1 MGRRHRAGT
10 VGISDRRRSAPQRA
24 IADDAGGR
32 SGTIRLSQCNPSR
45 ACVNGSFD
53 RSYQYRSGLLLLQTS
68 SSRSDRMGDAG
79 GEGGESIYRAKTGL
93 IFESAAD
100 NSSILSIDLGLL
112 IGLLVMGRLL
122 DPLLARDRILF
133 GSTAGSLLVI
143 YALWRWHDTLSTF
156 AFSVQTLWE
165 YFFFAFEALAI
176 VYTLMSIV
184 ILFRNIDRSGQADAA
199 QNRMEREGDFPPVD
213 IFICTYDEPLEI
225 LEKSIL
231 TALAL
236 DYPDATVWVLDD
248 TRRKWLREYCEAA
261 GARYITR
268 DNKRHAKAGNL
279 NNGLAVTAR
288 ETNAPLILVLDA
300 DFSPRPDFLKRTA
313 GLLSDPEAA
322 VIQTPQF
329 YYNPD
334 PIQHN
339 LLAGQSWVD
348 DQRFFFDIF
357 QPAKDAWGCAFC
369 VGTSFMVRR
378 DRLAEIGGFPNEAI
392 SEDINLTY
400 TMLRHGYKT
409 WWLNERLSIGLSAEG
424 IPEYITQRAR
434 WCLGTIQVAL
444 LRNGPLFG
452 SGFTSVQRWHY
463 LHGVLNWLCKP
474 FILLLLVAPP
484 IYWFAGIP
492 AFEADYLAF
501 LRYGVPALL
510 SQIIYMGWIS
520 RSRTLPFFMEAT
532 HAMTAF
538 AISATLLS
546 AIVKPFGRPFKV
558 TDKGGDRSS
567 PRVHWKLASVFGL
580 ISLSSAVSIVWAFVS
595 PYAASEISSLDYF
608 NLLWAGIAML
618 IAFIAFLVCFE
629 LPRGEALFAVDEA
642 AKLALDDHVVSG
654 RVTGLSTS
662 SAQMSFAGNF
672 PAHPHDRTVQ
682 LYLDAL
688 GWIEAEVSSS
698 SEAAVGLRL
707 RPTFA
712 QHKQLVVTLFGSSS
726 SNVADTASMRG
737 AIFGTISRGFRGK

>member
-1 MGRRHRAGT
+1 M
-10 VGISDRRRSAPQRA
+10 
-24 IADDAGGR
+24 
-32 SGTIRLSQCNPSR
+32 
-45 ACVNGSFD
+45 
-53 RSYQYRSGLLLLQTS
+53 
-68 SSRSDRMGDAG
+68 
-79 GEGGESIYRAKTGL
+79 
-93 IFESAAD
+93 FETAAD

-122 DPLLARDRILF
+122 DPLQARDRILF
-133 GSTAGSLLVI
+133 GSTAGALLMM
-143 YALWRWHDTLSTF
+143 YAVWRWHDTLPTF
-156 AFSVQTLWE
+156 AFSGPTLWE

-176 VYTLMSIV
+176 VYTMMSIV
-184 ILFRNIDRSGQADAA
+184 ILFRSIDRSGQADAA
-199 QNRMEREGDFPPVD
+199 QDRIESEGDFPPVD

-248 TRRKWLREYCEAA
+248 TRRKWLREYCAAA
-261 GARYITR
+261 GARYVTR
-268 DNKRHAKAGNL
+268 DSNRHAKAGNL
-279 NNGLAVTAR
+279 NNGLAVTAAQ
-288 ETNAPLILVLDA
+288 TNAPIILVLDA
-300 DFSPRPDFLKRTA
+300 DFAPRADFLKRTV
-313 GLLSDPEAA
+313 GLLSNPDVA
-322 VIQTPQF
+322 VLQTPQF

-339 LLAGQSWVD
+339 LLAAQSWVD

-369 VGTSFMVRR
+369 VGTSFVVRR
-378 DRLAEIGGFPNEAI
+378 DRLTEIGGFPSQAI

-400 TMLRHGYKT
+400 TMLANGYET

-444 LRNGPLFG
+444 LPEGPLFG
-452 SGFTSVQRWHY
+452 SGFTFTQRWHY

-474 FILLLLVAPP
+474 FLVLLLIAPP
-484 IYWFAGIP
+484 IYWFAGMP
-492 AFEADYLAF
+492 AFETDYLSF

-510 SQIIYMGWIS
+510 GQMIYMAWIS

-532 HAMTAF
+532 HAVTAF
-538 AISATLLS
+538 AVTATLVS
-546 AIVKPFGRPFKV
+546 AVFKPFGRPFKI
-558 TDKGGDRSS
+558 TDKGGDRSA
-567 PRVHWKLASVFGL
+567 PRTHWKLASVFGL
-580 ISLSSAVSIVWAFVS
+580 ISLSSAVSIIWAFVS
-595 PYAASEISSLDYF
+595 PYAATEISSLDFF

-642 AKLALDDHVVSG
+642 AKLAFGDNVISG
-654 RVTGLSTS
+654 HVTGLSTS
-662 SAQMSFAGNF
+662 GAQMSFARTL
-672 PAHPHDRTVQ
+672 PARLSSQTVR

-688 GWIEAEVSSS
+688 GWIEAEVSSYS
-698 SEAAVGLRL
+698 KTVIGLRL

-712 QHKQLVVTLFGSSS
+712 QHKQLVVRLFGSSS
-726 SNVADTASMRG
+726 TNVADTANMRG
-737 AIFGTISRGFRGK
+737 VILGTIARGFRGE

>member
-1 MGRRHRAGT
+1 M
-10 VGISDRRRSAPQRA
+10 
-24 IADDAGGR
+24 
-32 SGTIRLSQCNPSR
+32 
-45 ACVNGSFD
+45 
-53 RSYQYRSGLLLLQTS
+53 
-68 SSRSDRMGDAG
+68 
-79 GEGGESIYRAKTGL
+79 
-93 IFESAAD
+93 FETAAD

-122 DPLLARDRILF
+122 DPLLVRDRILF
-133 GSTAGSLLVI
+133 GSTAGSLLMI
-143 YALWRWHDTLSTF
+143 YAVWRWHDTLPTF
-156 AFSVQTLWE
+156 VLSVQNLWE

-176 VYTLMSIV
+176 VYTMMSIV
-184 ILFRNIDRSGQADAA
+184 ILFRSTDRSGQADAA

-248 TRRKWLREYCEAA
+248 TRRKWLREYCAA
-261 GARYITR
+261 VGARYITR
-268 DNKRHAKAGNL
+268 DNNRDAKAGNL
-279 NNGLAVTAR
+279 NNGLAVTAS
-288 ETNAPLILVLDA
+288 ETNAPFILVLDA
-300 DFSPRPDFLKRTA
+300 DFSPRRDFLKRTV
-313 GLLSDPEAA
+313 GLLSNPEVA
-322 VIQTPQF
+322 VVQTPQF

-339 LLAGQSWVD
+339 LLAAQSWVD

-369 VGTSFMVRR
+369 VGTSFVVRR
-378 DRLAEIGGFPNEAI
+378 DRLVEIGGFPNQAI

-400 TMLRHGYKT
+400 TMLAEGYET
-409 WWLNERLSIGLSAEG
+409 WWLNERLSMGLSAEG

-444 LRNGPLFG
+444 LRDGPLLG
-452 SGFTSVQRWHY
+452 PGFTFTQRWHY

-474 FILLLLVAPP
+474 FMVLLLVAPP
-484 IYWFAGIP
+484 IYWFADMP
-492 AFEADYLAF
+492 AFETDYLSF

-510 SQIIYMGWIS
+510 GQMIYMAWIS
-520 RSRTLPFFMEAT
+520 RSRTLPLFMEAT
-532 HAMTAF
+532 HAVTAF
-538 AISATLLS
+538 AITATLLS
-546 AIVKPFGRPFKV
+546 AVVKPFGRPFKI
-558 TDKGGDRSS
+558 TDKGGDRSAA
-567 PRVHWKLASVFGL
+567 RVHWKLASVFGL
-580 ISLSSAVSIVWAFVS
+580 ISLSSAISIIWAFVS
-595 PYAASEISSLDYF
+595 PYAASEISSLDFF

-629 LPRGEALFAVDEA
+629 LPRGEALFAVDQA
-642 AKLALDDHVVSG
+642 AQLALDGNVISG
-654 RVTGLSTS
+654 RVTGLSMST
-662 SAQMSFAGNF
+662 AQMSFAQTL
-672 PAHPHDRTVQ
+672 PARLPNQTVQ
-682 LYLDAL
+682 LYLEAL
-688 GWIEAEVSSS
+688 GWVEAEVSSCS
-698 SEAAVGLRL
+698 TAAIALRL

-737 AIFGTISRGFRGK
+737 AILGTISRGFRGK

>member
-1 MGRRHRAGT
+1 MGG
-10 VGISDRRRSAPQRA
+10 
-24 IADDAGGR
+24 AGGD
-32 SGTIRLSQCNPSR
+32 S
-45 ACVNGSFD
+45 V
-53 RSYQYRSGLLLLQTS
+53 
-68 SSRSDRMGDAG
+68 
-79 GEGGESIYRAKTGL
+79 ESIHRQKGGL
-93 IFESAAD
+93 MFEPAAD

-112 IGLLVMGRLL
+112 IGLFVLRRLL
-122 DPLLARDRILF
+122 DPSLARDRILF
-133 GSTAGSLLVI
+133 GSTAGALLMI
-143 YALWRWHDTLSTF
+143 YAVWRWHDTLPAF
-156 AFSVQTLWE
+156 AFSMQTLWQ

-176 VYTLMSIV
+176 VYTMMSIV

-199 QNRMEREGDFPPVD
+199 QDRMERDGEFPPVD

-248 TRRKWLREYCEAA
+248 TRRGWLREYCAAA
-261 GARYITR
+261 GARYVTR
-268 DNKRHAKAGNL
+268 DNNRDAKAGNL

-288 ETNAPLILVLDA
+288 ETNAPIILVLDA
-300 DFSPRPDFLKRTA
+300 DFAPCRDFLKRTV
-313 GLLSDPEAA
+313 GLLSNPA
-322 VIQTPQF
+322 VAVVQTPQF

-339 LLAGQSWVD
+339 LLAAQSWVD

-369 VGTSFMVRR
+369 VGTSFVVRR
-378 DRLAEIGGFPNEAI
+378 DRLAELGGFPSQAI

-400 TMLRHGYKT
+400 TMLAKGYET
-409 WWLNERLSIGLSAEG
+409 WWLNEKLSIGLSAEG

-444 LRNGPLFG
+444 LREGPLFG
-452 SGFTSVQRWHY
+452 SGFTFTQRWHY

-474 FILLLLVAPP
+474 FMVLLLVAPP

-492 AFEADYLAF
+492 AFEADYLSF

-510 SQIIYMGWIS
+510 GQMIYMAWIS
-520 RSRTLPFFMEAT
+520 RSRTLPLFMEAT
-532 HAMTAF
+532 HAVTAF

-546 AIVKPFGRPFKV
+546 AAVKPFGRPFKV
-558 TDKGGDRSS
+558 TDKGGDRSA

-580 ISLSSAVSIVWAFVS
+580 ISLSSAASIVWAFVS
-595 PYAASEISSLDYF
+595 PYAASEISSLDFF

-618 IAFIAFLVCFE
+618 IAFVAFLVCFE
-629 LPRGEALFAVDEA
+629 LPRGEPLFAVNEA
-642 AKLALDDHVVSG
+642 AQLALDDNVICGHVI
-654 RVTGLSTS
+654 GLSTS
-662 SAQMSFAGNF
+662 SAQMSFARTL
-672 PAHPHDRTVQ
+672 PARLSNQTVR

-688 GWIEAEVSSS
+688 GWVEAEVSSRS
-698 SEAAVGLRL
+698 KAVIGLRL

-712 QHKQLVVTLFGSSS
+712 QHRQLVVTLFGSSS
-726 SNVADTASMRG
+726 NNVADTASMRG
-737 AIFGTISRGFRGK
+737 AIFATISRGFRGK

>member
-1 MGRRHRAGT
+1 MGN
-10 VGISDRRRSAPQRA
+10 VG
-24 IADDAGGR
+24 G
-32 SGTIRLSQCNPSR
+32 
-45 ACVNGSFD
+45 NGV
-53 RSYQYRSGLLLLQTS
+53 
-68 SSRSDRMGDAG
+68 
-79 GEGGESIYRAKTGL
+79 ESIHRRKVGL
-93 IFESAAD
+93 MFEAAAD

-112 IGLLVMGRLL
+112 IGLLVLGRLL

-133 GSTAGSLLVI
+133 GSTAGSLLMI
-143 YALWRWHDTLSTF
+143 YALWRWHDTLPAFT
-156 AFSVQTLWE
+156 FSVQNLWE
-165 YFFFAFEALAI
+165 HFFFAFEALAI
-176 VYTLMSIV
+176 VYTMMSIV

-248 TRRKWLREYCEAA
+248 TRRAWLREYCAA
-261 GARYITR
+261 VGARYITR
-268 DNKRHAKAGNL
+268 DNNRDAKAGNL
-279 NNGLAVTAR
+279 NNGLAVTAS
-288 ETNAPLILVLDA
+288 ETTAPLILVLDA
-300 DFSPRPDFLKRTA
+300 DFSPRRDFLKRTV
-313 GLLSDPEAA
+313 GLLSNPEVA
-322 VIQTPQF
+322 VVQTPQF

-339 LLAGQSWVD
+339 LLAAQSWVD

-369 VGTSFMVRR
+369 VGTSFVVRR
-378 DRLAEIGGFPNEAI
+378 DRLAEIGGFPNQTI

-400 TMLRHGYKT
+400 TMLAEGYET

-444 LRNGPLFG
+444 LRDGPLLG
-452 SGFTSVQRWHY
+452 SGFTFTQRWHY

-474 FILLLLVAPP
+474 FMLLLLVAPP
-484 IYWFAGIP
+484 IYWFAGMP
-492 AFEADYLAF
+492 AFETDYLSF
-501 LRYGVPALL
+501 LRYGVPTLL
-510 SQIIYMGWIS
+510 GQMIYMAWIS
-520 RSRTLPFFMEAT
+520 RSRTLPLFMEAT
-532 HAMTAF
+532 HAVTAF
-538 AISATLLS
+538 AITATLLS
-546 AIVKPFGRPFKV
+546 AVVKPFGRPFKI
-558 TDKGGDRSS
+558 TGKGGDRSAA
-567 PRVHWKLASVFGL
+567 RVHWKLASVFGL
-580 ISLSSAVSIVWAFVS
+580 ISLSSAISIVWAFVS
-595 PYAASEISSLDYF
+595 PYAASEISSLDFF

-629 LPRGEALFAVDEA
+629 LPRGEALFAVDQA
-642 AKLALDDHVVSG
+642 AQLALDDNVISG
-654 RVTGLSTS
+654 HVTGLSTS
-662 SAQMSFAGNF
+662 TAQMSFAQTL
-672 PAHPHDRTVQ
+672 PARLSDQTVQ
-682 LYLDAL
+682 LYLEAL
-688 GWIEAEVSSS
+688 GWVEAEVSSCS
-698 SEAAVGLRL
+698 KAAVGLRL

-737 AIFGTISRGFRGK
+737 VILGAISRGFRGK

>member
-1 MGRRHRAGT
+1 M
-10 VGISDRRRSAPQRA
+10 
-24 IADDAGGR
+24 
-32 SGTIRLSQCNPSR
+32 
-45 ACVNGSFD
+45 
-53 RSYQYRSGLLLLQTS
+53 
-68 SSRSDRMGDAG
+68 
-79 GEGGESIYRAKTGL
+79 ESIHRQKGGL
-93 IFESAAD
+93 MFESAAD
-100 NSSILSIDLGLL
+100 SSSILSIDLGLL

-122 DPLLARDRILF
+122 DPLQARDRILF
-133 GSTAGSLLVI
+133 GSTAGTLLI
-143 YALWRWHDTLSTF
+143 MYAIWRWHDTLPAF
-156 AFSVQTLWE
+156 AFSVQNLWQ

-184 ILFRNIDRSGQADAA
+184 ILFRNVDRSGQADAA
-199 QNRMEREGDFPPVD
+199 QNKMECERNFPAVD
-213 IFICTYDEPLEI
+213 IFICSYDEPLEI

-236 DYPDATVWVLDD
+236 DYPDFTVWVLDD
-248 TRRKWLREYCEAA
+248 TRRKWLREYCAGT

-268 DNKRHAKAGNL
+268 DNNRHAKAGNL
-279 NNGLAVTAR
+279 NNGLAVTAT
-288 ETNAPLILVLDA
+288 ETNAPIILVLDA
-300 DFSPRPDFLKRTA
+300 DFAPCRDFLKRTI
-313 GLLSDPEAA
+313 GLLSNPQVAL
-322 VIQTPQF
+322 VQTPQF

-339 LLAGQSWVD
+339 LLAAQSWVD

-369 VGTSFMVRR
+369 VGTSFVVRR
-378 DRLAEIGGFPNEAI
+378 DRLAEIGGFPNQAI

-400 TMLRHGYKT
+400 TMLAKGYET

-444 LRNGPLFG
+444 LRDGPLLG
-452 SGFTSVQRWHY
+452 SGFTLTQRWHY

-474 FILLLLVAPP
+474 FMVLLLVAPP

-492 AFEADYLAF
+492 AFEADYLSF

-510 SQIIYMGWIS
+510 GQIVYMAWIS

-532 HAMTAF
+532 HAVTAF

-546 AIVKPFGRPFKV
+546 AIVKPFGRPFKI

-580 ISLSSAVSIVWAFVS
+580 ISLSSAVSIVWAFAS
-595 PYAASEISSLDYF
+595 PYAASEISSVDFF

-629 LPRGEALFAVDEA
+629 LPRGETLFAVDQA
-642 AKLALDDHVVSG
+642 AQLALDDGVISG
-654 RVTGLSTS
+654 HVTGLSTS
-662 SAQMSFAGNF
+662 SAQMSLARAIPTRLSNQ
-672 PAHPHDRTVQ
+672 TVQ

-688 GWIEAEVSSS
+688 GWIEAEVSSCS
-698 SEAAVGLRL
+698 MTVIELRL

-726 SNVADTASMRG
+726 SNVADTARMSG
-737 AIFGTISRGFRGK
+737 AIFGTIARAFRGR